1 MANQVPIFEPQA
13 RAFREYLHSYKMDV
27 PLGFGTGGLDVFHK
41 KITPELLRVIEESV
55 NNLGPIKVVF
65 IYFLL
70 LLLLPQF
77 HMLYILLFSA
87 KLE

>member
-1 MANQVPIFEPQA
+1 MANQIPIFEPQA

-55 NNLGPIKVVF
+55 NNLGPIKVS
-65 IYFLL
+65 YTSWS
-70 LLLLPQF
+70 
-77 HMLYILLFSA
+77 IL
-87 KLE
+87 